1 MGEAKESRNM
11 KKRAIGLT
19 SLVVLLAILA
29 ACGASTEPAASPPR
43 EPLVVEQA
51 VAAEHDQANAGSSVA
66 PPQDDQTNRMIIWTA
81 DIVLTVK
88 DTEQAISDVLAL
100 AREMDGYA
108 VNTESWIQ
116 NDLLYARL
124 TIRVPAAQFEPAMA
138 RLRDEGLKVEHES
151 ANSQDVTEEY
161 VDLESRLRALQ
172 AKEAQ
177 LTALMDQA
185 EDTEAVL
192 AVYEQLSATQIEIE
206 QVKGRMGY
214 LEKLSAMATITVN
227 LNPEQPELPVVED
240 GWRPGST
247 LRSAARALVNALKG
261 LGNMVIWG
269 IIFLL
274 PILLLIALPIVII
287 FLAIR
292 LWRRRKGSKGPS
304 A

>member
-1 MGEAKESRNM
+1 V
-11 KKRAIGLT
+11 IVLT
-19 SLVVLLAILA
+19 SLAVLLAVLA
-29 ACGASTEPAASPPR
+29 ACGASAEPSMMPAGNTGI
-43 EPLVVEQA
+43 VEQA
-51 VAAEHDQANAGSSVA
+51 GVTEADQANASGSA
-66 PPQDDQTNRMIIWTA
+66 AKLTANQTDRMIIWTA

-88 DTEQAISDVLAL
+88 DTEQSISDVLAL
-100 AREMDGYA
+100 ASELGGYA
-108 VNTESWIQ
+108 VGTESWIQ
-116 NDLLYARL
+116 SDLLYARL
-124 TIRVPAAQFEPAMA
+124 TIRVPAAQYEAAMA
-138 RLRDEGLKVEHES
+138 RLRDQALKVEHES

-177 LTALMDQA
+177 LTKLMDRA

-192 AVYEQLSATQIEIE
+192 AVYQQLSATQVEIE
-206 QVKGRMGY
+206 QVKGRMSY

-227 LNPEQPELPVVED
+227 LNPEQPEAPVIEE

-261 LGNMVIWG
+261 LGNLVIWG
-269 IIFLL
+269 VIFFL

-292 LWRRRKGSKGPS
+292 QWRRRRRSTPS

>member
-1 MGEAKESRNM
+1 M
-11 KKRAIGLT
+11 KKKLVVLT
-19 SLVVLLAILA
+19 SLAALLAVLA
-29 ACGASTEPAASPPR
+29 ACGGSAPQEG
-43 EPLVVEQA
+43 A
-51 VAAEHDQANAGSSVA
+51 VYPSSGVDQEVGYDQPNAGGSA
-66 PPQDDQTNRMIIWTA
+66 TQAAGKETERMIIWTA

-88 DTEQAISDVLAL
+88 DTEQAISDVLQM
-100 AREMDGYA
+100 ARELGGYA

-116 NDLLYARL
+116 GDLLYARL

-138 RLRDEGLKVEHES
+138 RLRDQALKVDHES

-177 LTALMDQA
+177 LTKLMDQA

-192 AVYEQLSATQIEIE
+192 AVYEQLSATQVEIE
-206 QVKGRMGY
+206 QVKGRMNY
-214 LEKLSAMATITVN
+214 LQNLSAMATITVN
-227 LNPEQPELPVVED
+227 LNPEQPEAPVIEE

-261 LGNMVIWG
+261 LGNLVIWA
-269 IIFLL
+269 IVFLL
-274 PILLLIALPIVII
+274 PILLLVALPIVLII
-287 FLAIR
+287 LGIR
-292 LWRRRKGSKGPS
+292 LWLRRKRSKASS

>member
-1 MGEAKESRNM
+1 M
-11 KKRAIGLT
+11 KKRAIVLT
-19 SLVVLLAILA
+19 SLAVLLAVLA
-29 ACGASTEPAASPPR
+29 ACGASAEPSMMP
-43 EPLVVEQA
+43 VGDTGIVERP
-51 VAAEHDQANAGSSVA
+51 VAAEYDQANASGSA
-66 PPQDDQTNRMIIWTA
+66 AQPAANQTDRMIIWTA

-88 DTEQAISDVLAL
+88 DTEQAMSDVLAL
-100 AREMDGYA
+100 ASELGGYA

-116 NDLLYARL
+116 SDLLYARL
-124 TIRVPAAQFEPAMA
+124 TIRVPADQYEAAMA
-138 RLRDEGLKVEHES
+138 RLRDQALKVEHES

-172 AKEAQ
+172 VKEAQ
-177 LTALMDQA
+177 LTKLMDQA

-192 AVYEQLSATQIEIE
+192 AVYQQLSATQIEIE
-206 QVKGRMGY
+206 QVKGRMSY
-214 LEKLSAMATITVN
+214 LEKLSAMATITIN
-227 LNPEQPELPVVED
+227 LNPELPEAPVVEE
-240 GWRPGST
+240 GWRPRST

-261 LGNMVIWG
+261 LGNLVIWA

-292 LWRRRKGSKGPS
+292 QWRRRKQSKAPS